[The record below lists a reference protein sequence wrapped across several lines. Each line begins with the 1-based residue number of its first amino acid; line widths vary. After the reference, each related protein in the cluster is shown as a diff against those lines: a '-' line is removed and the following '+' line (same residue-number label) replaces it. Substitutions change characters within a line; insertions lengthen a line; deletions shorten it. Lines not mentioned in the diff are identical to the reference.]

1 MINFVRKGESMA
13 SIGEHLQA
21 VAQQASALIKRV
33 EKEPLNVADYIDSS
47 EFKATRDYIN
57 KIADRTIS

>member
-1 MINFVRKGESMA
+1 MA

-33 EKEPLNVADYIDSS
+33 EKEPLNVTDYIDSS

>member
-1 MINFVRKGESMA
+1 MA

-33 EKEPLNVADYIDSS
+33 ETEPLNVADYIDSS
-47 EFKATRDYIN
+47 EFKATKDYIN